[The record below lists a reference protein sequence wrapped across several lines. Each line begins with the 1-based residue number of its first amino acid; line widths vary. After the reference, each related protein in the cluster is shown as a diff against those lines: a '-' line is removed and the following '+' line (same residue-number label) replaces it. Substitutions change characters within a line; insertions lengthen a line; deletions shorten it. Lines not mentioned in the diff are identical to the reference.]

1 LKLMSN
7 GNDTKNIRSFSGNA
21 RAEGNRDNEEKQFFG
36 NDYNRREADV
46 FIQKPSINDSNVLR
60 LLEQSF
66 ESKAD
71 AYKFELKYENALK
84 EIESLKQKIISLE
97 LELDEEP
104 EQQKGIFG
112 ILNELPEWVTPAIGK
127 FLESEK
133 VQKFVINAIPQPEN
147 T

>member
-1 LKLMSN
+1 
-7 GNDTKNIRSFSGNA
+7 
-21 RAEGNRDNEEKQFFG
+21 
-36 NDYNRREADV
+36 
-46 FIQKPSINDSNVLR
+46 
-60 LLEQSF
+60 
-66 ESKAD
+66 
-71 AYKFELKYENALK
+71 
-84 EIESLKQKIISLE
+84 
-97 LELDEEP
+97 LDEEP